1 MEHWNFK
8 EFSDYVKDMYGLT
21 NSETMDIW
29 QPYLNGVDEK
39 FNIYIT
45 QNNLNHPWRTHWV
58 NESKED
64 LNVKV
69 HKAVNDT
76 FKKNKGLKGQHR
88 ITRYFMKHYDMDEW
102 VADQAM
108 VQYLSKQQSMNE
120 RE

>member
-1 MEHWNFK
+1 
-8 EFSDYVKDMYGLT
+8 MYGLT

-29 QPYLNGVDEK
+29 QPYLDGVDEK

-58 NESKED
+58 NGQEFRSIIMNENLNSKI
-64 LNVKV
+64 

-102 VADQAM
+102 EADQAM
-108 VQYLSKQQSMNE
+108 VQYLSKQQSMK
-120 RE
+120 